1 MKKFFDKNGRQVF
14 LHDDHKR
21 PTSRREFLGT
31 GLLGFSGFMMAPSV
45 LTVLSG
51 LEQAHAA
58 GDECETK
65 ASNRL
70 PAFIS
75 VNLAGG
81 AALAGNYIPLD
92 QGGQLLPSYDVLG
105 MGATPPVER
114 EFQGVGFAGVNNGRL
129 TSQFLAGLRT
139 TASQTTR
146 DKTAFFAV
154 CVPLQDDSNNNKI
167 DPSGL
172 VTAAG
177 LAGELLPKLG
187 MRETPTGVRHE
198 YAMVR
203 PPAPLIVNNINDLTG
218 ALTPAGTLATRL
230 DNNQR
235 RSLLSLVSKLSGSQA
250 AAIRSPNSASG
261 STLAKLVECAT
272 GKNVSLAAQTT
283 LGVDPRQDTTVGLS
297 TLWGMPTAGNQF
309 GRSQNERVIMGSM
322 VYNALKGNAGAVGLD
337 IGGYDYHG
345 NNRVDVTDV
354 RDNDAGQLVGKIL
367 ESAAAMNQKVF
378 IQVQSDGSVGAPRGS
393 DINASFTG
401 DRGAGGMSYI
411 LVFDPAGR
419 PASKPGYQIGHFTA
433 GQGAA
438 DNSVVG
444 SAEKAGAAVFANYM
458 KFAGQLGRLDSI
470 LTQPFNSVQLEQV
483 LRLA

>member
-1 MKKFFDKNGRQVF
+1 
-14 LHDDHKR
+14 
-21 PTSRREFLGT
+21 
-31 GLLGFSGFMMAPSV
+31 
-45 LTVLSG
+45 
-51 LEQAHAA
+51 
-58 GDECETK
+58 
-65 ASNRL
+65 
-70 PAFIS
+70 
-75 VNLAGG
+75 
-81 AALAGNYIPLD
+81 
-92 QGGQLLPSYDVLG
+92 
-105 MGATPPVER
+105 
-114 EFQGVGFAGVNNGRL
+114 
-129 TSQFLAGLRT
+129 
-139 TASQTTR
+139 
-146 DKTAFFAV
+146 
-154 CVPLQDDSNNNKI
+154 
-167 DPSGL
+167 
-172 VTAAG
+172 
-177 LAGELLPKLG
+177 
-187 MRETPTGVRHE
+187 
-198 YAMVR
+198 
-203 PPAPLIVNNINDLTG
+203 
-218 ALTPAGTLATRL
+218 
-230 DNNQR
+230 
-235 RSLLSLVSKLSGSQA
+235 VSKLSGSQA

-272 GKNVSLAAQTT
+272 GKNVSLAGQTN

-297 TLWGMPTAGNQF
+297 GLWGMATGGNQF

-345 NNRVDVTDV
+345 NNRIDVTDV